1 MNRKLLALILA
12 LMTLAALLVPSA
24 QASGVIMYVYTE
36 NGGSLNV
43 RRDPIVTNNI
53 IGKLNYGQA
62 VSVRITMANGWACID
77 WNGTDTSVAYV
88 QSRYLSWTVPTT
100 RPVTPTPAPAP
111 TAAPSGGSGL
121 DAVNAEFRTARQV
134 TPFIVVSRPARAS
147 GWVNLRWA
155 PSVDAERIT
164 TCPQGKELTVLA
176 ETKNWY
182 QVQDPATGMIGF
194 IMRQY
199 VQMR

>member
-1 MNRKLLALILA
+1 MSKRFL
-12 LMTLAALLVPSA
+12 TLAVAAALAVAMIIPATSLA
-24 QASGVIMYVYTE
+24 QYSMWVYTE

-88 QSRYLSWTVPTT
+88 QSRYLSWTVPTS
-100 RPVTPTPAPAP
+100 RLVTPTPAPAP

-176 ETKNWY
+176 EMKNWY

-199 VQMR
+199 VQVR